1 MDFRSDHWSLYVSG
15 LPYLSLVHGLLLI
28 RHRLYSPE
36 VVESDLA
43 DFFGDL
49 EDIYTREMFCRFAL
63 ASGGGYGPHLTCH
76 VAATARDRVGA
87 PGVAGAHALSLPH
100 GRNPVHILLY

>member
-15 LPYLSLVHGLLLI
+15 LPDVSLVHGLLLV
-28 RHRLYSPE
+28 RHLLDSPE

-49 EDIYTREMFCRFAL
+49 EDVYTREMFCRFAL

-87 PGVAGAHALSLPH
+87 PGVAGAHALALPH
-100 GRNPVHILLY
+100 GRNPVPLLLD